1 MKSSSWV
8 GHFLN
13 RQSRK
18 VSESFR
24 IDKLTTNPHLD
35 GLCYIHKNHR
45 QGVEVWGKQSSEYSS
60 SFV

>member
-45 QGVEVWGKQSSEYSS
+45 QGVEIWGKQSS
-60 SFV
+60 